1 MRLLTLCYPTFG
13 KDNALHLNSAGTR
26 IVLAPDQ
33 FHVELSER
41 GWQVDV
47 VSLAEPTQLPLF
59 RSGLTMK
66 RIEEV
71 DLNDYD
77 VFWHM
82 FRDPTQ
88 PEVLAE
94 LERLRLD
101 FGGKPILND
110 TLRLRQH
117 HKRVYLPV
125 LERYGLAPRIIT
137 NVQPTPSWISSH
149 STFVSPERR
158 EISTNVFNNNRGDY
172 PERGTGRIVTEFVD
186 NRVEGLH
193 SIVRIGYALGGG
205 FRGWRYF
212 SPLPAFKSG
221 NAVRSEPYSL
231 PEQFQAAV
239 AAALN
244 ELGCDVCHFEAVPL
258 PDRIVIFDVNPYPT
272 ADGTTLT
279 PITADLAEQLTRRL
293 TPERNVH

>member
-1 MRLLTLCYPTFG
+1 
-13 KDNALHLNSAGTR
+13 
-26 IVLAPDQ
+26 
-33 FHVELSER
+33 
-41 GWQVDV
+41 
-47 VSLAEPTQLPLF
+47 
-59 RSGLTMK
+59 MK

-71 DLNDYD
+71 DLGDYD
-77 VFWHM
+77 VVWHM

-101 FGGKPILND
+101 FAGKRILND
-110 TLRLRQH
+110 VRRLKQH
-117 HKRVYLPV
+117 QKRAYLPV

-137 NVQPTPSWISSH
+137 SVRPTPSWTSSQ

-172 PERGTGRIVTEFVD
+172 PERGDGRIVTEFVD
-186 NRVEGLH
+186 NRADGLH
-193 SIVRIGYALGGG
+193 SIVRVGYALGGG
-205 FRGWRYF
+205 FRGHQYF

-221 NAVRSEPYSL
+221 NAVRSQPYSL
-231 PEQFQAAV
+231 PERFQGPV

-279 PITADLAEQLTRRL
+279 SITADLAEQLTRRL
-293 TPERNVH
+293 TPEPNTSR